1 MQRYKLFIDGTWM
14 DAAGGEAFPSV
25 NPFTQAE
32 WASIPQASAAD
43 IGGAIAAA
51 RRAFDL
57 TWRDM
62 PGLDRGKLLFKLAD
76 LLEADAARMGRLES
90 TDNGKVIRETRGQMV
105 FSARQYRF
113 YAGFAD
119 KLYGQVVPLDMR
131 DVFDYAERVP
141 LGVVVLVTP
150 WNSPMALLANKLAPA
165 LAAGNCVVIKPSEHA
180 SATTLEFAA
189 LIERAGF
196 PPGVVN
202 VVTGDGEAG
211 RELCSAGGIDKISF
225 TGSAEVG
232 RLIAAAAGRNLVPT
246 TMELGGKSPNIIFA
260 DADFANAAT
269 GALAGIFAATGQTCV
284 AGSRLLVQRPVYGRM
299 VEELAARAGRIR
311 LGDPLEEA
319 SEMGTVANRPQFDRI
334 MGMIAAARA
343 SGAELVTG
351 GEPAAGEGL
360 GDGLFIAPTI
370 FAGVSNGMEIAQ
382 QEVFGPVLSII
393 PFDAEEE
400 AVAIANGTRYGLA
413 AGVWTSDISRVMR
426 MARAIQAGGIWVN
439 TYRLP
444 AVQAP
449 FGGVKESGFG
459 RERGTYGI
467 EEFTT
472 SKNVM
477 IDFSGTAKDPF
488 GKPAASAGAR
498 PAAAG
503 MVLTERG

>member
-1 MQRYKLFIDGTWM
+1 MTYDYKLFIDGAWNEG
-14 DAAGGEAFPSV
+14 DGRQSFPTY
-25 NPFTQAE
+25 NPFTQKE
-32 WASIPQASAAD
+32 WATIPQAAAAD
-43 IGGAIAAA
+43 VERALAAA
-51 RRAFDL
+51 RQAFE
-57 TWRDM
+57 TRWRDT
-62 PGLDRGKLLFKLAD
+62 PGLERATLLHRLAD
-76 LLEADAARMGRLES
+76 LLEADAARMGALES

-131 DVFDYAERVP
+131 EVFDYAERIP

-180 SATTLEFAA
+180 SATTLEFAKLA
-189 LIERAGF
+189 ERAGF

-202 VVTGDGEAG
+202 VVTGDGEVG
-211 RELCSAGGIDKISF
+211 RLLCSARGIDKISF

-232 RLIAAAAGRNLVPT
+232 ALIAAAAGRNLVPT
-246 TMELGGKSPNIIFA
+246 TMELGGKSPNIVFA
-260 DADFANAAT
+260 DAHFANAAT

-284 AGSRLLVQRPVYGRM
+284 AGSRLLVQRPVYDRM
-299 VEELAARAGRIR
+299 VEELAARASRIR
-311 LGDPLEEA
+311 LGDPLLDA

-334 MGMIAAARA
+334 VGMIGAARSA
-343 SGAELVTG
+343 GAELVTG
-351 GEPAAGEGL
+351 GGPPSGDGLGDNL

-370 FAGVSNGMEIAQ
+370 FAGVRNEMEIAQ

-393 PFDAEEE
+393 PFDTEEE
-400 AVAIANGTRYGLA
+400 AVLIANGTRYGLA
-413 AGVWTSDISRVMR
+413 AGVWTSDVSRVMR

-439 TYRLP
+439 TYRMP

-449 FGGVKESGFG
+449 FGGVKGSGFG
-459 RERGTYGI
+459 RERGTWGI

-477 IDFSGTAKDPF
+477 IDFSGISKNPFAKPQ
-488 GKPAASAGAR
+488 PQ
-498 PAAAG
+498 
-503 MVLTERG
+503 T

>member
-1 MQRYKLFIDGTWM
+1 MSQRYKLFIDGAWT
-14 DAAGGEAFPSV
+14 DAAEGQAFASV

-32 WASIPQASAAD
+32 WASIPQASGAD
-43 IGGAIAAA
+43 VDSAIDAA
-51 RRAFDL
+51 RRAFNAS
-57 TWRDM
+57 WRDM
-62 PGLDRGKLLFKLAD
+62 PGLDRGKLLFRLAD
-76 LLEADAARMGRLES
+76 LLDDDAARMGQLES

-113 YAGFAD
+113 YAGFAG
-119 KLYGQVVPLDMR
+119 KLYGQVVPTDMR

-141 LGVVVLVTP
+141 LGVVVLITP

-180 SATTLEFAA
+180 SATTLEFAG
-189 LIERAGF
+189 LVERAGF

-202 VVTGDGEAG
+202 VITGNGEVG
-211 RELCSAGGIDKISF
+211 RQLSSARGIDKISF

-232 RLIAAAAGRNLVPT
+232 ALIAAAAGRNLIPT

-260 DADFANAAT
+260 DADFDNAAT

-284 AGSRLLVQRPVYGRM
+284 AGSRLVVQRPIYDRM
-299 VEELAARAGRIR
+299 VEQLSARAGRIR
-311 LGDPLEEA
+311 LGDPLQDT

-334 MGMIAAARA
+334 LGMITAARTA
-343 SGAELVTG
+343 GAELVTG
-351 GEPAAGEGL
+351 GGPAEGEGL
-360 GDGLFIAPTI
+360 GNGLFIAPTI
-370 FAGVSNGMEIAQ
+370 FANVRNEMEIAQ
-382 QEVFGPVLSII
+382 EEVFGPVLSVI
-393 PFDAEEE
+393 PFDTEDE

-413 AGVWTSDISRVMR
+413 AGIWTSDISRVMR
-426 MARAIQAGGIWVN
+426 MTRAINAGGIWVN
-439 TYRLP
+439 TYRTP

-449 FGGVKESGFG
+449 FGGVKQSGFG

-477 IDFSGTAKDPF
+477 IDFSGHTKDPF
-488 GKPAASAGAR
+488 ASPPAR
-498 PAAAG
+498 I
-503 MVLTERG
+503 EDR